1 MSEKGGEMDG
11 SKRFLGRNAVVIG
24 GNSGIGLAVA
34 REFAREGARVL
45 ISGRDSVTLQAAAEA
60 IGFGALARCSDVRSL
75 REISSLFAEIRA
87 NLARIDVLFLNAGIG
102 VARQIEQV
110 SEGEWDNVL
119 DTNVKGVF
127 FCVKAALPLMDR
139 GSAVVLTGSIAARL
153 GEPTGSIYAASKA
166 ALRALGRSFAAEL
179 VDRGI
184 RVNVVSPGPVETPL
198 FDRVEG
204 VESTEVPA
212 MRQSMI
218 DRAPM
223 KRLGLPKEVAA
234 AVLFLCS
241 DAASYITGIDL
252 IVAGGRGSF

>member
-1 MSEKGGEMDG
+1 MDV
-11 SKRFLGRNAVVIG
+11 SRRFLGRNAVVIG

-34 REFAREGARVL
+34 QEFAREGARVL
-45 ISGRDSVTLQAAAEA
+45 ISGRDSITLKAAAEA
-60 IGFGALARCSDVRSL
+60 IGSGALARCSDVRNL

-87 NLARIDVLFLNAGIG
+87 SLARIDVLFVSAGVG
-102 VARQIEQV
+102 VVRPIEQV
-110 SEGEWDNVL
+110 SEGDWDHVL
-119 DTNVKGVF
+119 DTNVKGAF

-139 GSAVVLTGSIAARL
+139 GSAVVLTGSVAARL
-153 GEPTGSIYAASKA
+153 GESTGSVYAASKA
-166 ALRALGRSFAAEL
+166 AVRSLGRSFAAEL

-198 FDRVEG
+198 FERVEG
-204 VESTEVPA
+204 VSVEDVPV
-212 MRQSMI
+212 MRQAMI

-223 KRLGLPKEVAA
+223 KRLGLPAEVAA